1 MHFSPTA
8 WFGGLRFSRAY
19 SNGRLPNS
27 MRAGGPGVGRE
38 GRGGRGVAGGWGVEE
53 GWLEG
58 EAY

>member
-8 WFGGLRFSRAY
+8 WVGGLRFSRAY
-19 SNGRLPNS
+19 SNGRLPHS
-27 MRAGGPGVGRE
+27 MRAGGPGG
-38 GRGGRGVAGGWGVEE
+38 GGWGMGVEE